1 MATWVAMA
9 GAPRLEQ
16 AAPAAAEA
24 AAAEAAA
31 ATGLVRE
38 VALPTM
44 VAFSVLLE
52 IAFYI

>member
-1 MATWVAMA
+1 MA

-16 AAPAAAEA
+16 AAPAAAE

-44 VAFSVLLE
+44 AAFSVLLE

>member
-24 AAAEAAA
+24 AAA
-31 ATGLVRE
+31 TGLVRE

-44 VAFSVLLE
+44 AAFSVLLE